1 MAVAFSLSD
10 LLPSAL
16 KLTVLDV
23 GAMALGTNG
32 AAYASLY
39 PMENLRVIGF
49 EPNEMEC
56 QKLNEGSD
64 ERFQFF
70 PNFAGDGGSAT
81 YFETNMTMTGSI
93 FEPNSL
99 LLEKFQNLAE
109 LTSVVDT
116 HQVETR
122 RIDDMEGLDDVDY
135 FKIDVQGS
143 ELLIFE
149 NATEVLK
156 ATTVVHTE
164 VAFVEMYNN
173 QPLFADI
180 DIFMRGQGFQFH
192 TFPNYGSRCF
202 KPLVVEGN
210 INKGLNQRL
219 WADVVYVRDFM
230 ALDIQPAE
238 KLLKM
243 AVILNDVYQSFDLCY
258 IVLEAAD
265 KKTGTENAKEYLARL
280 SAAAES

>member
-1 MAVAFSLSD
+1 MSGAFSLSD
-10 LLPSAL
+10 LLPSSL

-23 GAMALGTNG
+23 GAMTVGTNG

-56 QKLNEGSD
+56 QKLNENND
-64 ERFQFF
+64 PRFQFF
-70 PNFAGDGGSAT
+70 PYFAGDGGSAT

-116 HQVETR
+116 HKVETR
-122 RIDDMEGLDDVDY
+122 RIDDIEGLSDVDY

-149 NATEVLK
+149 NATKVLQT
-156 ATTVVHTE
+156 TTVVHVE
-164 VAFVEMYNN
+164 VAFVEMYSN

-192 TFPNYGSRCF
+192 TFANYGSRCF
-202 KPLVVEGN
+202 KPLVVSGN

-230 ALDIQPAE
+230 TLDIHPAE

-258 IVLEAAD
+258 IVLEAVD
-265 KKTGTENAKEYLARL
+265 KKTGTEVAKEYLARINNA
-280 SAAAES
+280 SAD